1 MNLSLVSYTL
11 LAQGNRLEQMGRGM
25 RASRER
31 VQLVDLWP
39 LALGL
44 LLIIGVTTAYNAWK
58 RRRDFKEK
66 CYDPQKLFRELC
78 AIHQLNGSQRRS
90 LKSLADACEYEQP
103 AQVFLIPSAFEQQLP
118 SKLSGKAEHYKQLRG
133 LLF

>member
-1 MNLSLVSYTL
+1 MNLSLLAYSL

-44 LLIIGVTTAYNAWK
+44 FLIIGGTLAFNAWK
-58 RRRDFKEK
+58 RRSDFKEK
-66 CYDPQKLFRELC
+66 CYDPQKLFREMC
-78 AIHQLNGSQRRS
+78 AIHKLNGSQRRL
-90 LKSLADACEYEQP
+90 LKSLADACEYDQP
-103 AQVFLIPSAFEQQLP
+103 AQVFLMPSAFEQQLP
-118 SKLSGKAEHYKQLRG
+118 GKLAGKAEQYKQLRG